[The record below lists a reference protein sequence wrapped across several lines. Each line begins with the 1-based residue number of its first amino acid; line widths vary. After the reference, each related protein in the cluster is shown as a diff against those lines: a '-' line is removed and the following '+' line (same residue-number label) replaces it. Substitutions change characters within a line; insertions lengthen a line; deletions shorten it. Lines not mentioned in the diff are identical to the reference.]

1 MTGDLNHLLTNEL
14 KNCSI
19 GNKLLLWLLFIYS
32 SVSFMRVSSGY
43 QEQDN
48 TLEEEQLWLQFQYE
62 WGTISEEPWDRA
74 M

>member
-19 GNKLLLWLLFIYS
+19 GNKLLLWLFFIYS

-48 TLEEEQLWLQFQYE
+48 TLEEEQL
-62 WGTISEEPWDRA
+62 
-74 M
+74 